1 MQERKIIEL
10 EGGWSFM
17 EKGITKL
24 KNILEGEEKDQF
36 TAEQYMMLYTTIYNM
51 CTQKPPNDYSEQLY
65 TRYRESFSV
74 YIKERVLPA
83 LGSQR
88 DDYLLKELHK
98 RWNNHKVMVRWL
110 SRFFNYLDRYYITRH
125 SLPSLNDVGLIRFRD
140 DVYMEVKKL
149 AKDAMLAAIE
159 KERNGDQIDRSLLK
173 NVLGIFIEVGM
184 GGMDCYDEDFEQ
196 HLLAETA
203 SYYRKKATVWITED
217 SCPDYMQKAED
228 ALRMEEERVTNY
240 LHVDT
245 KAKLLQE
252 AEREIL
258 EQYEAE
264 LLDKE
269 DTGAAA
275 LMRDDKKADLAR
287 MYRLFSRIPK
297 GLEPVAA
304 IFKKHV
310 EGEGTKLVAQVT
322 EALNTRKEKDAGKP
336 SKDSGSGTQEQTYVK
351 TVIELHDK
359 YLQYVTESFNSS
371 SLFHKALKEAF
382 EAFCNKAVGGLAS
395 AELMAN
401 FCNTLLSKTSGS
413 SEKLTEDAVE
423 DMLDKVVK
431 LLAYISDKDLF
442 AEFYRKRLSR
452 RLLQDKSA
460 SDDHERAVLTR
471 LKQQCGAQF
480 TSKMEG
486 MVTDLQLAREK
497 QQAFESWQRS
507 NSKSSPIELS
517 VTVLTTGFWPA
528 FKAVDLALPQEMV
541 EGVALFKE
549 FYEATVKHRKLTWY
563 YHAGHANIRGNFK
576 RNPIDMVMSTTQA
589 AVVLLFNS
597 EDKLTFSEIRE
608 RANLPEEDLVRIL
621 HSLSCSK
628 YKILAKEPP
637 TKTPGKTD
645 TFSMNANF
653 TDRMR
658 RIRLPAPPTDERR
671 KVMEN
676 VDQDRRHAIDA
687 AIVRT
692 MKSRKVLQHQQLV
705 LEVVQQ
711 LQRMFQPDI
720 KQIKKRIEDLIQ
732 REFLE
737 RDPNQPNTF
746 KYMA

>member
-1 MQERKIIEL
+1 MQERRIIEL

-24 KNILEGEEKDQF
+24 KNILEGEAEEQF
-36 TAEQYMMLYTTIYNM
+36 SAEQYMMLYTTIYNM
-51 CTQKPPNDYSEQLY
+51 CTQKPPNDYSEPLY
-65 TRYRESFSV
+65 TKYREAFST
-74 YIKERVLPA
+74 YISERVLPA
-83 LGSQR
+83 LKEEQNEF
-88 DDYLLKELHK
+88 LLKELHK

-125 SLPSLNDVGLIRFRD
+125 SLHSLNDVGLLRFRD
-140 DVYMEVKKL
+140 DVYTQVKQR
-149 AKDAMLAAIE
+149 AKDAMLVAIE
-159 KERNGDQIDRSLLK
+159 QEREGEQIDRSLLK

-184 GGMDCYDEDFEQ
+184 GTMDAYNLDFEQ
-196 HLLAETA
+196 HLLSTTSE
-203 SYYRKKATVWITED
+203 YYKKKAASWIAED

-245 KAKLLQE
+245 KAKLLT
-252 AEREIL
+252 AVERELL
-258 EQYEAE
+258 EHYETE
-264 LLDKE
+264 LLEKE
-269 DTGAAA
+269 HSGAAA

-287 MYRLFSRIPK
+287 MYRLFARVTK
-297 GLEPVAA
+297 GLEPVAN

-310 EGEGTKLVAQVT
+310 EGEGTKLVLQVT
-322 EALNTRKEKDAGKP
+322 EALNNKKDKDSGKP
-336 SKDSGSGTQEQTYVK
+336 SKDTGSGSQEQTYVK

-359 YLQYVTESFNSS
+359 YLEYVTECFSSS

-382 EAFCNKAVGGLAS
+382 EAFCNKQVGGLAS

-401 FCNTLLSKTSGS
+401 FCNTLLTKGGG
-413 SEKLTEDAVE
+413 EKLTEDAVE

-486 MVTDLQLAREK
+486 MVTDLALAREK
-497 QQAFESWQRS
+497 QQAFESWQRQ
-507 NSKSSPIELS
+507 NSKSSPLDLS

-528 FKAVDLALPQEMV
+528 FKAIDLALPQEMV
-541 EGVALFKE
+541 DGVALFKE
-549 FYEATVKHRKLTWY
+549 FYEETVKHRRLTWY
-563 YHAGHANIRGNFK
+563 YHSGLATIRGNFK
-576 RNPIDMVMSTTQA
+576 QKPIDMLMSTTQA

-597 EDKLTFSEIRE
+597 EEKLSFSEIRE

-628 YKILAKEPP
+628 YKILAKDP
-637 TKTPGKTD
+637 PGKAPGKND
-645 TFSMNANF
+645 TFAINMAF

-658 RIRLPAPPTDERR
+658 RIKIPAPPQDERR

-737 RDPNQPNTF
+737 RDANQPNTF
-746 KYMA
+746 KYVA